1 MIYTVYE
8 GVGLGVGAAAVDF
21 HDTTQIV
28 NINLTHLRVVS
39 DLNFQ
44 IESRAQW
51 VKM

>member
-8 GVGLGVGAAAVDF
+8 GVGLGVGTAVDF

>member
-1 MIYTVYE
+1 MIYTVYKS
-8 GVGLGVGAAAVDF
+8 VGLGMGAAVDF